1 MDLPLSDHRQHF
13 QTEASGILMILI
25 FRVGTNLKQ
34 TRQTLIHPYLGEK
47 INKKTSKARNTE
59 TNKHNDANKQIN
71 ERITK
76 INRMNLKAMDIQI
89 QLWKQ
94 KKEKQQ
100 QRNLP
105 RKK

>member
-13 QTEASGILMILI
+13 QTEASGMLMILI
-25 FRVGTNLKQ
+25 FRLGTNLKQ
-34 TRQTLIHPYLGEK
+34 TRQTLINPYLGEK
-47 INKKTSKARNTE
+47 INKKTSKARNTG

>member
-25 FRVGTNLKQ
+25 FRLGTNLKQ

>member
-25 FRVGTNLKQ
+25 FRLDTNLKIDSSNIN
-34 TRQTLIHPYLGEK
+34 TPLLRWK
-47 INKKTSKARNTE
+47 INKETSKARNTE

-76 INRMNLKAMDIQI
+76 INGMNLKAMDI
-89 QLWKQ
+89 
-94 KKEKQQ
+94 
-100 QRNLP
+100 
-105 RKK
+105 

>member
-25 FRVGTNLKQ
+25 FRLGTNLKQ

-94 KKEKQQ
+94 KKEKQ
-100 QRNLP
+100 
-105 RKK
+105 

>member
-25 FRVGTNLKQ
+25 FRLGTNLKQ

-47 INKKTSKARNTE
+47 INKETSKARSTE

-76 INRMNLKAMDIQI
+76 MNGMNLKAMDIQI

>member
-1 MDLPLSDHRQHF
+1 
-13 QTEASGILMILI
+13 MISI
-25 FRVGTNLKQ
+25 FRLGTNLKQ

-47 INKKTSKARNTE
+47 INKETSKARSTK

-76 INRMNLKAMDIQI
+76 INGMNPKAMDIQI

-100 QRNLP
+100 QQTP
-105 RKK
+105 KKKITFNKSMLLFKEERD